1 MKCVANKDFWYS
13 FGKEVA
19 LWRFDNRMTQKEF
32 AQKCTL
38 STWTVSNLERGKQ
51 EISLDTFMEMERV
64 IGIYAFYML
73 IKSRY
78 GSDMVSLQNI
88 DTEAIMQKLLGNF
101 LMLLRNGGP
110 KDRIAFYG
118 EQKLRVHKPKTK

>member
-1 MKCVANKDFWYS
+1 
-13 FGKEVA
+13 
-19 LWRFDNRMTQKEF
+19 MTQKEF

-38 STWTVSNLERGKQ
+38 STWTVSNLERGKH

-88 DTEAIMQKLLGNF
+88 DTEAIMQKLLENF
-101 LMLLRNGGP
+101 LMLLRNGEP